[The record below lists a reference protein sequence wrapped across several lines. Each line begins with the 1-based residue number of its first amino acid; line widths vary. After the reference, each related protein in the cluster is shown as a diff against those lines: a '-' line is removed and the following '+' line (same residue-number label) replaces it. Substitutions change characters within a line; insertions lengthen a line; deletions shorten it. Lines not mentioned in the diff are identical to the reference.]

1 MIYTLISFFLD
12 TLLSLSIDSAYQ
24 NINIFFPIIFVSS
37 IPISYVLIKSKKLFF
52 ITYIIFGILLDLLYS
67 DIIFINLY
75 YFLLT
80 GLFCYIF
87 YSNHKTTYLN
97 ITLISILSFILYDI
111 YIFLILILIGY
122 SNFNISSLFY
132 KINHSLILNI
142 SYIIISILILKSR
155 ILVCKN
161 CFKK

>member
-24 NINIFFPIIFVSS
+24 NINIFFPLIFVSS
-37 IPISYVLIKSKKLFF
+37 IPISYTLINNKKLFF

-75 YFLLT
+75 YFILT

-87 YSNHKTTYLN
+87 YSNHKITYLN
-97 ITLISILSFILYDI
+97 ITLISILSFILYDV

-132 KINHSLILNI
+132 KISHSLILNI

>member
-12 TLLSLSIDSAYQ
+12 TLLSLSINSAYQ
-24 NINIFFPIIFVSS
+24 NINIFFPLIFVSS
-37 IPISYVLIKSKKLFF
+37 IPISYILIKSKKLFF
-52 ITYIIFGILLDLLYS
+52 ITYIIFGILFDFLYS

-75 YFLLT
+75 YYLLT

-87 YSNHKTTYLN
+87 YSNHKITYLN
-97 ITLISILSFILYDI
+97 ITLISILSFILYDV

-122 SNFNISSLFY
+122 SNFNISLLFY
-132 KINHSLILNI
+132 KISHSVIINI

>member
-12 TLLSLSIDSAYQ
+12 TLLSLSINSAYQ
-24 NINIFFPIIFVSS
+24 NINIFFPLIFVSS
-37 IPISYVLIKSKKLFF
+37 IPISYILIKSKKLFF
-52 ITYIIFGILLDLLYS
+52 ITYIIFGILFDFLYS

-75 YFLLT
+75 YYLLT

-87 YSNHKTTYLN
+87 YSNHKITYLN
-97 ITLISILSFILYDI
+97 ITLISILSFILYDV

-122 SNFNISSLFY
+122 SNFNISSFFY
-132 KINHSLILNI
+132 KISHSVIINI